1 MPSLNLQ
8 KQTQRIHPMQTKAQF
23 RKIAKLSVILK
34 EKMISPQMVG
44 TNKKLIILLRFLRN
58 YFGF

>member
-1 MPSLNLQ
+1 
-8 KQTQRIHPMQTKAQF
+8 MQTKAQF